1 MDRNVN
7 YGLFLTISPY
17 FHHYFYFPK
26 IVKTARQIAT
36 EIIPGFQI
44 FLGGSIIWLWNLSP
58 NQSGCVC
65 MPSCFSHVQ
74 LCATLWTVAIGS
86 SVQRILRVKI
96 LEWVAMLSSK
106 GSSWPRDCTCV
117 SCIAGG
123 FFNCWATSETQ
134 IHVVIQVQ
142 IKEFLKSINGPTTNF
157 IQKKKG
163 WGVKSWPKTFASS
176 ELLCFVNID
185 KEDKI

>member
-7 YGLFLTISPY
+7 YWLFLTISPY
-17 FHHYFYFPK
+17 FHHCFHFPK

-44 FLGGSIIWLWNLSP
+44 FLKGSIIWLWNLSP
-58 NQSGCVC
+58 NPSGCVC
-65 MPSCFSHVQ
+65 MLSCFSHVQ
-74 LCATLWTVAIGS
+74 LCTTLWTVAAGS
-86 SVQRILRVKI
+86 SVQRILQVKI
-96 LEWVAMLSSK
+96 LEWVAMLSST
-106 GSSWPRDCTCV
+106 GSSWPRDCTCE

-123 FFNCWATSETQ
+123 LFNFWATSKAQ

-157 IQKKKG
+157 I
-163 WGVKSWPKTFASS
+163 
-176 ELLCFVNID
+176 
-185 KEDKI
+185 